1 MVEKYSELRLGLL
14 GLGFVSQNINSTL
27 YKVVIGDKTF
37 IVLLDGCCM
46 NAIYP
51 DYEYNKQNP
60 YSPKDMQVDYTWDKD
75 ETIQC
80 ILANITKFM
89 NDLCDIK

>member
-37 IVLLDGCCM
+37 IVFLDGCCM
-46 NAIYP
+46 NAVYP
-51 DYEYNKQNP
+51 DYEYNRKNP
-60 YSPKDMQVDYTWDKD
+60 YSPKDMQVDYTWDQD
-75 ETIQC
+75 ETNQC

-89 NDLCDIK
+89 NDICDIK